1 LPYTAGGAFSRPAN
15 VSEKLLQFENISI
28 FATLNPKKI
37 QWHRNAH
44 ISPRKEKEEIST
56 VSVNVCLLPTGAE

>member
-1 LPYTAGGAFSRPAN
+1 LRP
-15 VSEKLLQFENISI
+15 LIQ
-28 FATLNPKKI
+28 KI

-56 VSVNVCLLPTGAE
+56 VSVNACLLPTGAEWLEHAEEKAERN